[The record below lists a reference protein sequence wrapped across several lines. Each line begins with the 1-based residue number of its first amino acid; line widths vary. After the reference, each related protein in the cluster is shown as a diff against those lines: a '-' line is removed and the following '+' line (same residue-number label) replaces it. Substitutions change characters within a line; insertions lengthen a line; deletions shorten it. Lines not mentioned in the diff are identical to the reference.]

1 MKRKLIRTS
10 AVLLSIMLLVSGC
23 GLSDPMYKNES
34 STTQGNTSTQIP
46 SDSDNNSSGIQN
58 PSGETSLA
66 EDEKLGFQKTMNV
79 SDVFRL
85 NKMCKGSGGYYL
97 ENEGLLYYL
106 KPESGRMIPVCSK
119 PNCKHRDDNCNAWIN
134 SSMLTIYEDK
144 LYFANSDG
152 YGEGLRLFSMNLD
165 GTGRKQI
172 QNLESPLKSDNSTI
186 TFMSTASPILYNGM
200 VYFKD
205 GDRICTAKL
214 GQDVSEAKVLMKES
228 REGVQE
234 SHWKFWADED
244 TVYAMHRALTSEGYV
259 DTLYRLN
266 DSEAE
271 KLWNS
276 KILLELGAED
286 IILDGNAKWY
296 INNGILYYYTS
307 GGQVWKVELNG
318 FENDDSGEAAKILQC
333 TTPLLKDTDVGSG
346 GIGLFTKDFIFIL
359 NEQKDSNTVS
369 VYNYS
374 GKFQQKLD
382 LSEIFK
388 LHSNT
393 YCIELVFADNGKL
406 YLLGSRGQEM
416 SVQNNLYQLDLQN
429 GSLKEIMDWP
439 NSGSDYKEPE
449 TQHGEIG

>member
-1 MKRKLIRTS
+1 MKRKLLKTS
-10 AVLLSIMLLVSGC
+10 AMLLSIMLLISGC
-23 GLSDPMYKNES
+23 RLRNPMYAGES
-34 STTQGNTSTQIP
+34 SSTQENTLPQIP
-46 SDSDNNSSGIQN
+46 SDSENGLQN
-58 PSGETSLA
+58 PGGGTSLA
-66 EDEKLGFQKTMNV
+66 EDEKLGFQKTMNA

-106 KPESGRMIPVCSK
+106 EPESGRMIPVCSK
-119 PNCKHRDDNCNAWIN
+119 PNCQHKDDNCNAWIN
-134 SSMLTIYEDK
+134 SSMLTIYEDT
-144 LYFANSDG
+144 LYFANGDG
-152 YGEGLRLFSMNLD
+152 FGQGLRLFSMNPD

-172 QNLESPLKSDNSTI
+172 QELETPLKSDNATI

-214 GQDVSEAKVLMKES
+214 GQDVSEAKVLMQES

-244 TVYAMHRALTSEGYV
+244 TVYAMHRTLTTEGYV

-266 DSEAE
+266 DTDAE

-276 KILLELGAED
+276 KILLELGAEE
-286 IILDGNAKWY
+286 IILDGNAQWY
-296 INNGILYYYTS
+296 INSGVLYYYTS

-318 FENDDSGEAAKILQC
+318 SDNDDSSGAAKLLQC
-333 TTPLLKDTDVGSG
+333 TTPLIKDTDAGSG
-346 GIGLFTKDFIFIL
+346 GTGLFSKDFIFVL
-359 NEQKDSNTVS
+359 NNPKESNTVS
-369 VYNYS
+369 VYDYS
-374 GKFQQKLD
+374 GKLLQKLD
-382 LSEIFK
+382 LSEIFN
-388 LHSNT
+388 LHPNT

-416 SVQNNLYQLDLQN
+416 SAQNNLYQLDLQN
-429 GSLKEIMDWP
+429 GSLKEIIYWP
-439 NSGSDYKEPE
+439 NSGSDYQEPE
-449 TQHGEIG
+449 TQYGEIG

>member
-1 MKRKLIRTS
+1 
-10 AVLLSIMLLVSGC
+10 ML
-23 GLSDPMYKNES
+23 D
-34 STTQGNTSTQIP
+34 
-46 SDSDNNSSGIQN
+46 
-58 PSGETSLA
+58 
-66 EDEKLGFQKTMNV
+66 
-79 SDVFRL
+79 
-85 NKMCKGSGGYYL
+85 
-97 ENEGLLYYL
+97 
-106 KPESGRMIPVCSK
+106 
-119 PNCKHRDDNCNAWIN
+119 
-134 SSMLTIYEDK
+134 
-144 LYFANSDG
+144 
-152 YGEGLRLFSMNLD
+152 
-165 GTGRKQI
+165 
-172 QNLESPLKSDNSTI
+172 
-186 TFMSTASPILYNGM
+186 
-200 VYFKD
+200 
-205 GDRICTAKL
+205 
-214 GQDVSEAKVLMKES
+214 
-228 REGVQE
+228 
-234 SHWKFWADED
+234 
-244 TVYAMHRALTSEGYV
+244 
-259 DTLYRLN
+259 
-266 DSEAE
+266 
-271 KLWNS
+271 
-276 KILLELGAED
+276 LGAED

-318 FENDDSGEAAKILQC
+318 SENDDSGEAAKILQC